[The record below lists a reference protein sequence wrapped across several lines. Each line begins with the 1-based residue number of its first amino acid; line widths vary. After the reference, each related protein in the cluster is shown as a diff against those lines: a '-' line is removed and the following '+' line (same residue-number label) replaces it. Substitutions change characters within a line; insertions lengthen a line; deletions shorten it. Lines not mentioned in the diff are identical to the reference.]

1 MGQLCGH
8 VAGCPQ
14 NAYENG
20 IADQQRDTEGEAEDS
35 AQHAGT
41 GGAFPA
47 YDGIG
52 QLESLRG
59 VASRLQAQRRKC

>member
-8 VAGCPQ
+8 VTGGPQ

-35 AQHAGT
+35 AQHACT

-47 YDGIG
+47 NDGIG
-52 QLESLRG
+52 QLEFLRG
-59 VASRLQAQRRKC
+59 VASRLLAQRRKC